1 MVGDNVYSVPC
12 FMDVL
17 AFWVDEEKMANA
29 GLTEIKTKEDFEKY
43 VEANSSDGK
52 YGYGDAWEKTYVFNS
67 IGTFVNLF
75 GGDYYDWTNPKTQ
88 EAVKFMYDMM
98 KKKETPISQLA
109 DQYDPM
115 MQKFFDGEYA
125 SIFMYV
131 GAIQSFVNSGKY
143 GPDKQHIA
151 PYADI

>member
-1 MVGDNVYSVPC
+1 ME
-12 FMDVL
+12 MR
-17 AFWVDEEKMANA
+17 
-29 GLTEIKTKEDFEKY
+29 
-43 VEANSSDGK
+43 GK
-52 YGYGDAWEKTYVFNS
+52 NICINS

-115 MQKFFDGEYA
+115 IAE
-125 SIFMYV
+125 IF
-131 GAIQSFVNSGKY
+131 
-143 GPDKQHIA
+143 
-151 PYADI
+151 